1 MVSLSQTPD
10 LWVSHDPKLI
20 TANCLL
26 LTELNIY
33 AITQHFFRFPVLNSE
48 RYYYLCPNSNLMH
61 LNVTNETSILHA
73 VVLGQPGSIGNVPP
87 IDKTFD
93 AKSYESVLNGVYP
106 CEEAIYKE
114 MSAFEKVLLKYNV
127 QVFRPWTLENCNQ
140 VFARDV
146 AFVIGDKIINCN
158 IIPDREDEKEAYE
171 VIYDQIPYNKIY
183 NLPEKAHVE
192 GGDVVL
198 YNDIVFVGLYT
209 KPDYP
214 QLKTARTNLY
224 AFNFLKE
231 IISEKTF
238 IPMELNKH
246 DTNPLNGALHLDCT
260 FMPVGTGKAI
270 LYKDGFSN
278 PNDYHTLLD
287 MFGQQNIFEITR
299 EEMYYMNANVF
310 SISPTVVV
318 SEQRFNRL
326 NDHLENCWGLTV
338 ERVPYFEISK
348 MGGLLRCSTLPLV
361 RE

>member
-1 MVSLSQTPD
+1 
-10 LWVSHDPKLI
+10 
-20 TANCLL
+20 
-26 LTELNIY
+26 
-33 AITQHFFRFPVLNSE
+33 
-48 RYYYLCPNSNLMH
+48 MH
-61 LNVTNETSILHA
+61 LNVKNETSRLKA
-73 VVLGQPGSIGNVPP
+73 VVLGQPGSIGKVPSV
-87 IDKTFD
+87 DKTFD

-106 CEEAIYKE
+106 TEEAICKE
-114 MSAFEKVLLKYNV
+114 MSMFEKVLLKYDV

-146 AFVIGDKIINCN
+146 AFVIDDKIINSN

-171 VIYDQIPYNKIY
+171 VIYDQIAYNKIY

-198 YNDIVFVGLYT
+198 YNDMVFVGLYT

-231 IISEKTF
+231 ICPEKTF
-238 IPMELNKH
+238 IPLEMTKH
-246 DTNPLNGALHLDCT
+246 DTDPRRGVLHLDCA
-260 FMPVGTGKAI
+260 FMPVSNDKALI
-270 LYKDGFSN
+270 YKDGFSN
-278 PNDYHTLLD
+278 EKDYDLLVEL
-287 MFGQQNIFEITR
+287 FGKKNVFEISR
-299 EEMYYMNANVF
+299 EEMYFMNTNIF

-318 SEQRFNRL
+318 SECNFTRL
-326 NDHLENCWGLTV
+326 NNHLENKWGITV

>member
-1 MVSLSQTPD
+1 LS
-10 LWVSHDPKLI
+10 KLQPM
-20 TANCLL
+20 N
-26 LTELNIY
+26 
-33 AITQHFFRFPVLNSE
+33 
-48 RYYYLCPNSNLMH
+48 
-61 LNVTNETSILHA
+61 LNVNNETSTLKT
-73 VVLGQPGSIGNVPP
+73 VVLGQPGSIGNMPS

-93 AKSYESVLNGVYP
+93 AKSYESIMLGVYP
-106 CEEAIYKE
+106 TEEAIYKE

-171 VIYDQIPYNKIY
+171 VIYDQISYNKIY

-198 YNDIVFVGLYT
+198 MNDIVFVGLYT
-209 KPDYP
+209 KPDYS

-231 IISEKTF
+231 IIPDKTF
-238 IPMELNKH
+238 IPIELKKH
-246 DTNPLNGALHLDCT
+246 DTDPSQGVLHLDCT
-260 FMPVGTGKAI
+260 FMPVGIGKAI
-270 LYKDGFSN
+270 LYKEGFSN
-278 PNDYHTLLD
+278 ENDYRMLLD
-287 MFGQQNIFEITR
+287 MFGQENIFELTR
-299 EEMYYMNANVF
+299 EEMYYMNANLF
-310 SISPTVVV
+310 SISPKVVV

-326 NDHLENCWGLTV
+326 NDYLENSWNLTV

-361 RE
+361 RNENP

>member
-1 MVSLSQTPD
+1 M
-10 LWVSHDPKLI
+10 
-20 TANCLL
+20 N
-26 LTELNIY
+26 
-33 AITQHFFRFPVLNSE
+33 
-48 RYYYLCPNSNLMH
+48 
-61 LNVTNETSILHA
+61 LNVKNETSTLLA
-73 VVLGQPGSIGNVPP
+73 VVLGQPGSIGHVPTL
-87 IDKTFD
+87 DKTFD
-93 AKSYESVLNGVYP
+93 AKSYESVINAVYP
-106 CEEAIYKE
+106 TEEAIYKE

-171 VIYDQIPYNKIY
+171 VIYDQIAYNKIY

-198 YNDIVFVGLYT
+198 MNDTVFVGLYT

-231 IISEKTF
+231 IIPDKTF
-238 IPMELNKH
+238 IPIELVKN
-246 DTNPLNGALHLDCT
+246 DTNPRQCVLHLDCA
-260 FMPVGTGKAI
+260 FMPVGNGKAI

-278 PNDYHTLLD
+278 PNDYYMLIE
-287 MFGQQNIFEITR
+287 MFGKQNVFEITQ
-299 EEMYYMNANVF
+299 EEMYSMNANVF

-318 SEQRFNRL
+318 SEQRFIRL
-326 NDHLENCWGLTV
+326 NEHLENNWGLTV
-338 ERVPYFEISK
+338 ERIPYFEISK
-348 MGGLLRCSTLPLV
+348 MGGLLRCSTLPLL
-361 RE
+361 RENNP